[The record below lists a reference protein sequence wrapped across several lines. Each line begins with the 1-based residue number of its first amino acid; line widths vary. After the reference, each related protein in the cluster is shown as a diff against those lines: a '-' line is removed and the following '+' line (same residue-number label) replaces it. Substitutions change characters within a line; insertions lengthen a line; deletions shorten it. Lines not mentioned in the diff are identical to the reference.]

1 MVLGVLRLLGT
12 QSLRA
17 HSGFL
22 LFYLCSAWAS
32 HLQQCCPHS
41 RWVFPVSWFT
51 CQSPLEL
58 DMQTQLRVYFTN
70 APGVSQPSETGHQDQ
85 LAQSYCHGNLH
96 KEQMKSLHVFIAKT
110 QVHTEQSLNTSK
122 IPIFPVLLQRKY
134 ALPRMSSLFP
144 TANSYRR
151 RSWKCLSFFVTSSDP
166 KSQILEKAE
175 RFFKCKDLTFRLL
188 IFFPSFFKDL
198 FILYT

>member
-1 MVLGVLRLLGT
+1 MALGVQCLLGT
-12 QSLRA
+12 QSFRA

-32 HLQQCCPHS
+32 HLQQCRPHLG
-41 RWVFPVSWFT
+41 WVFSVSWFT

-58 DMQTQLRVYFTN
+58 DTQTQLRVYFTN
-70 APGVSQPSETGHQDQ
+70 ALGVSLPSETGHQDQ

-96 KEQMKSLHVFIAKT
+96 KEQIKSLHVFIAKT
-110 QVHTEQSLNTSK
+110 EIHTELSSNTSK

-134 ALPRMSSLFP
+134 ALPRMLSLFP
-144 TANSYRR
+144 ATNSYRG

-166 KSQILEKAE
+166 KSQIQRK
-175 RFFKCKDLTFRLL
+175 RRGFSNVKILL
-188 IFFPSFFKDL
+188 LDCLFSFF
-198 FILYT
+198 F